1 MQILDWNTATVKDC
15 GEKHERQWHN
25 RIRDHAKRVMRE
37 ELKNA
42 VCARCGYSNHVEIC
56 HLKPIRDF
64 DPDDLLIKV
73 NEKSNLVLLCP
84 NCHWELDNHFL
95 EFKSGVFAEI
105 PTELRPDRLTTY
117 DIICDFCSTPF
128 KSLAPQAKYC
138 NTTCSGHSQRKV
150 ERPTRDEIQRQL
162 NQMPVNHIAKKYG
175 VCDNS
180 VKKWIKNY
188 GIEIPEYRKRG
199 KSKVR
204 PEGVAPSTIPKSGD

>member
-25 RIRDHAKRVMRE
+25 RVRDHAKRVMGE

-56 HLKPIRDF
+56 HLKPIKDF
-64 DPDDLLIKV
+64 EDSDLLVKV
-73 NEKSNLVLLCP
+73 NDKSNLVLLCP
-84 NCHWELDNHFL
+84 NCHWELDNYFIG
-95 EFKSGVFAEI
+95 FDNGSFYEI
-105 PTELRPDRLTTY
+105 PSESRPAKLTTY
-117 DIICDFCSTPF
+117 DIICDFCTIPF

-138 NTTCSGHSQRKV
+138 NNTCRAHSQRRVQRPIKEDL
-150 ERPTRDEIQRQL
+150 EREL
-162 NQMPVNHIAKKYG
+162 NSIPVSHIAKKYG
-175 VCDNS
+175 VADNS
-180 VKKWIKNY
+180 IKKWLRNY